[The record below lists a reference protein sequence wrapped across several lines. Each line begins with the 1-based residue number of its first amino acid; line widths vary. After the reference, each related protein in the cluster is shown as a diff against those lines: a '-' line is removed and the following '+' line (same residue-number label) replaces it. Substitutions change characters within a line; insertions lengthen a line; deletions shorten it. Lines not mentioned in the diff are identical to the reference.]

1 MIRRHRNVLVKFC
14 VAIPIIYIVFCYI
27 RPSQNDSEPLEQ
39 SQSDHIDGDVE
50 GKLPKIKEDKDIVID
65 VPEVKG
71 PKRDFNIDQ
80 PELKELIEEKIV
92 KEEGVDENG
101 PNDNKKDDPLV
112 EEQKAMDIPDSN
124 KVKEE
129 VEKPTARKDLGK
141 KLEDE
146 IEKKKAEE
154 QPNLPPPMPPSGP
167 GEMGEAVKIDKP
179 DAETKK
185 KIDKGWKDN
194 AFNGYVSDLISV
206 HRSLPDIRNDWCRAP
221 ERLLNVTL
229 PKTSVILTF
238 HNEAW
243 SALLRSVHSIIN
255 RSPEELLHEIILVD
269 DASDMDHV
277 KGELDRY
284 LAQYPK
290 VKIVRSPERVGL
302 IRARLLGAAKA
313 TAPALTFL
321 DSHIECT
328 TGWLEPLLER
338 IARDPTNVVCPVID
352 VISDDTLAY
361 QGGSYFAVGGFD
373 WNLQFNWHS
382 LPEHERKRRTH
393 SWEPAHS
400 PTMAG
405 GLFSIDKNFFE
416 RLGTYDPGFDIWGAE
431 NLELSFKT
439 WMCGGTLE
447 IVPCSHVGHIFRK
460 RSPYKWTSKH
470 GSNVLRRNS
479 IRLAEVWM
487 DDYKQ
492 YYYDRIG
499 TELGDFGDVSSRKA
513 IREKLQCKSFKW
525 YLDTVFP
532 ELFVPGE
539 SLASGDVRNP
549 WSSHCVDSGSKP
561 GDMHKPVVV
570 WPCHKQGGN
579 QYWLFSKKGELRR
592 DDACLDYGGKEVI
605 LYSCHNQGGNQQWTF
620 QAEDGTFRHPAS
632 RKCLTISGDKQKL
645 LMEECTVNNPRQV
658 WTLNFKADKEK
669 KEGEKV
675 GL

>member
-1 MIRRHRNVLVKFC
+1 
-14 VAIPIIYIVFCYI
+14 
-27 RPSQNDSEPLEQ
+27 
-39 SQSDHIDGDVE
+39 
-50 GKLPKIKEDKDIVID
+50 
-65 VPEVKG
+65 
-71 PKRDFNIDQ
+71 
-80 PELKELIEEKIV
+80 
-92 KEEGVDENG
+92 
-101 PNDNKKDDPLV
+101 
-112 EEQKAMDIPDSN
+112 
-124 KVKEE
+124 
-129 VEKPTARKDLGK
+129 
-141 KLEDE
+141 
-146 IEKKKAEE
+146 
-154 QPNLPPPMPPSGP
+154 
-167 GEMGEAVKIDKP
+167 
-179 DAETKK
+179 
-185 KIDKGWKDN
+185 
-194 AFNGYVSDLISV
+194 
-206 HRSLPDIRNDWCRAP
+206 
-221 ERLLNVTL
+221 
-229 PKTSVILTF
+229 
-238 HNEAW
+238 
-243 SALLRSVHSIIN
+243 
-255 RSPEELLHEIILVD
+255 
-269 DASDMDHV
+269 
-277 KGELDRY
+277 
-284 LAQYPK
+284 
-290 VKIVRSPERVGL
+290 
-302 IRARLLGAAKA
+302 
-313 TAPALTFL
+313 
-321 DSHIECT
+321 
-328 TGWLEPLLER
+328 
-338 IARDPTNVVCPVID
+338 
-352 VISDDTLAY
+352 
-361 QGGSYFAVGGFD
+361 
-373 WNLQFNWHS
+373 
-382 LPEHERKRRTH
+382 
-393 SWEPAHS
+393 
-400 PTMAG
+400 
-405 GLFSIDKNFFE
+405 
-416 RLGTYDPGFDIWGAE
+416 
-431 NLELSFKT
+431 
-439 WMCGGTLE
+439 MCGGTLE

-549 WSSHCVDSGSKP
+549 WSNHCVDSGSKP

-645 LMEECTVNNPRQV
+645 LMEECTFNNPRQV